1 MKNFRFWS
9 LALISGL
16 ILLAGC
22 QHFDDLEGIETVGD
36 DAEFA
41 IPLIQA
47 SVSLDDLLE
56 KLDKY
61 TFLDADSTGL
71 IYLRYKGDVVTK
83 TSQEI
88 FENIQLA
95 LPPLIPVTDTVMPLP
110 LVSPT
115 GIEIDYVE
123 MKKGL
128 MQYVFQSYHEDDLT
142 VKVRFPQV
150 IKPNGQ
156 VLEFTHSV
164 NYTNS
169 VPVIPFPPFINYDLT
184 GHKLVADDQGNLRIE
199 YIALHS
205 NGQRDT
211 VSNFNILLSDLEFS
225 YAEGYF
231 GNQLHDGSRDTIF
244 IEFFE
249 TWTKGS
255 VYFEDPKIFVNVFNS
270 FGVPTRSIAN
280 VFDIYTADGNVLP
293 LESEA
298 IDNGID
304 FDYPQL
310 PDEVGQTKVTHFS
323 FTKDN
328 SNIDVVLGSKPVA
341 LDYDVDAI
349 TNPDNQTAI
358 RGFITDSSRY
368 TVSVEVELPIYG
380 RSSAYTAI
388 DTVEVDFSSY
398 DNVAEMEFK
407 VLAENFLPV
416 NVDIQAFFEDA
427 SGVVIDSMFQS
438 QQTLIDAAPVDDEG
452 EVINPAKHVLY
463 IPIAGTRLENLKK
476 TRRIILAAAFST
488 FDNGSKSVKVY
499 SGQRVNIGVGLR
511 LKTKD

>member
-1 MKNFRFWS
+1 MKFRHLLFS
-9 LALISGL
+9 IPFGL
-16 ILLAGC
+16 LLWGC
-22 QHFDDLEGIETVGD
+22 QHFDDLEGLETTGD

-41 IPLIQA
+41 IPLINTSA
-47 SVSLDDLLE
+47 SLEDLLE
-56 KLDKY
+56 NLDKY
-61 TFLDADSTGL
+61 TFLDVDSSGL
-71 IYLRYKGDVVTK
+71 IYLRYKGDIVTK

-88 FENIQLA
+88 FQSIQLA
-95 LPPLIPVTDTVMPLP
+95 LPPLIPVIDTVMPLP
-110 LVSPT
+110 LVTPE

-123 MKKGL
+123 MKSGT
-128 MQYVFQSYHEDDLT
+128 MQYVFQSYHEDDLS

-156 VLEFTHSV
+156 VLEFNHTV
-164 NYTNS
+164 NYGSS
-169 VPVIPFPPFINYDLT
+169 VPVIPFPPFVNYDMKD
-184 GHKLVADDQGNLRIE
+184 HKLVADAQGNLRIE
-199 YIALHS
+199 YIALRS
-205 NGQRDT
+205 DGTRDT
-211 VSNFNILLSDLEFS
+211 VSNFNIALSNLKFS

-231 GNQLHDGSRDTIF
+231 GNQLHDGDRDTIF

-249 TWTKGS
+249 TWTKGN
-255 VYFEDPKIFVNVFNS
+255 VYFEDPKIYVNVFNS
-270 FGVPTRSIAN
+270 FGVPTRSIVN

-293 LESEA
+293 LQSDA
-298 IDNGID
+298 IDDGID

-310 PDEVGQTKVTHFS
+310 PGEVGETRITHFS

-349 TNPDNQTAI
+349 TNPDNETAI

-398 DNVAEMEFK
+398 ENVEEMEFK
-407 VLAENFLPV
+407 VFAENHLPV
-416 NVDIQAFFEDA
+416 NVDIQAYFIDE
-427 SGVVIDSMFQS
+427 SGMVIDSMLNGP
-438 QQTLIDAAPVDDEG
+438 QTLIDAAPVDSQG
-452 EVINPAKHVLY
+452 EVINPVKHVLY
-463 IPIAGTRLENLKK
+463 VPIAGARMESLRKAK
-476 TRRIILAAAFST
+476 QIILNAAFST
-488 FDNGSKSVKVY
+488 YDNGSTSVKVY
-499 SGQRVNIGVGLR
+499 AEQKVHIGVGLR